1 MTHCDAKL
9 RISCELFRNS
19 IKIDKMDF
27 EKLEEAHFN
36 SVIRRKNKLL
46 LRPTKSTGELK
57 VLKEAIPTGN
67 YR

>member
-1 MTHCDAKL
+1 
-9 RISCELFRNS
+9 
-19 IKIDKMDF
+19 MDF
-27 EKLEEAHFN
+27 VKLEEAHFN